1 MATAGIVNWVPILVV
16 IGLPLPSE
24 DAQQVPAVSANSEF
38 GRVRSSN
45 PKLAALISEARTR
58 SDTFRALMTSIAA
71 TDGIVFVDEGR
82 CPHRAAACLTW
93 HVTLA
98 GSYRM
103 LFVRMD
109 MSKSDLDL
117 MASAGHEL
125 QHALEV
131 LANDRLRSSAEIQL
145 FYKRGFSPESPQNAE
160 TAAARAAGDAVF
172 REVKRSRSAE
182 GKK

>member
-1 MATAGIVNWVPILVV
+1 
-16 IGLPLPSE
+16 
-24 DAQQVPAVSANSEF
+24 
-38 GRVRSSN
+38 
-45 PKLAALISEARTR
+45 
-58 SDTFRALMTSIAA
+58 MTSIEA

-82 CPHRAAACLTW
+82 CPHRAVACLTW
-93 HVTLA
+93 NVTLA

-103 LFVRMD
+103 LFIRVD
-109 MSKSDLDL
+109 MRKSDLDL

-125 QHALEV
+125 HHALEV

-145 FYKRGFSPESPQNAE
+145 FYKRGFSPESPQNVE
-160 TAAARAAGDAVF
+160 TAAATAAGDAVF

>member
-1 MATAGIVNWVPILVV
+1 MLLV
-16 IGLPLPSE
+16 IGLPLPSA
-24 DAQQVPAVSANSEF
+24 DAQQVPAASANSEF
-38 GRVRSSN
+38 GRVRSSH
-45 PKLAALISEARTR
+45 PRLAALISEARER
-58 SDTFRALMTSIAA
+58 SHTFRALMTSIEA

-103 LFVRMD
+103 LFVRVD
-109 MSKSDLDL
+109 MRKSDLDL

-131 LANDRLRSSAEIQL
+131 LANASLRSSAEIQL

-160 TAAARAAGDAVF
+160 TAAARAAALPFVHG
-172 REVKRSRSAE
+172 
-182 GKK
+182 